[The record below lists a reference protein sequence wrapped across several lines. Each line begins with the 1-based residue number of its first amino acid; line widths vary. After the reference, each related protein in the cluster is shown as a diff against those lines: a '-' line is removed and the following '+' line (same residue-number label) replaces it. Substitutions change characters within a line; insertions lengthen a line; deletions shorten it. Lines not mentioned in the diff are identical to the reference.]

1 MTKFLFASFPV
12 TGHVN
17 PGLPIARELV
27 ARGHDVRW
35 YSTHRF
41 RRAIESTG
49 ARFVS
54 FRRATPIDETRLSD
68 LYPDRPASGLAQ
80 LQWDVKHI
88 FIDSVRLQFADLVEE
103 LEREPADVI
112 VGDNAS
118 VAAATIQERFG
129 LQWAAY
135 GVTVPGFSSRDTAP
149 FGLALMPSSSA
160 IGRLRNRL
168 LTWINDR
175 IVFRAAA
182 EHHEFVRRELGLSY
196 YGGGV
201 FDFIRKADLI
211 LQGSVA
217 SFEYPRTDMPSQ
229 LRFIGA
235 TIPPVPAD
243 WTPPSWWG
251 DLVGR
256 QVVLVTQGTINND
269 YDQLIRP
276 AIRALAGEDVLVV
289 VTTGS
294 RPPSDIG
301 IDPLPDNVRVERFIP
316 YARLM
321 PKVDVLVTN
330 GGFGS
335 VQIALAHGVP
345 IVAIGKT
352 EEKPELINRINWSRV
367 GVGLKLLVPT
377 ETQVRDAV
385 TRVLTNPSYAIR
397 AASIRHEMAGL
408 DAPVRAADLLEELVQ
423 QESLAVSA

>member
-12 TGHVN
+12 TGHIN

-41 RRAIESTG
+41 KRAIESTG
-49 ARFVS
+49 ARFVP
-54 FRRATPIDETRLSD
+54 FRRATPIDETRLSE
-68 LYPDRPASGLAQ
+68 LYPERPSSGLAQ

-88 FIDSVRLQFADLVEE
+88 FIDSVRGQFADLVEE

-118 VAAATIQERFG
+118 VAAATIQERFN
-129 LQWAAY
+129 LQWAVY

-149 FGLALMPSSSA
+149 FGLALMPSSSP

-175 IVFRAAA
+175 IIFRAAA
-182 EHHEFVRRELGLSY
+182 KHLALVRRELGLSY

-201 FDFIRKADLI
+201 FDFVRSADLI

-217 SFEYPRTDMPSQ
+217 SFEYPRTDMPPQ
-229 LRFIGA
+229 LRFVGA

-276 AIRALAGEDVLVV
+276 AIRALAAEDVLVV

-294 RPPSDIG
+294 RPPSEIDIE
-301 IDPLPDNVRVERFIP
+301 PLPDNVRVERFIP

-321 PKVDVLVTN
+321 PKIDVLVTN

-367 GVGLKLLVPT
+367 GIGLKQLMPT
-377 ETQVRDAV
+377 ETQVRDIV

-408 DAPVRAADLLEELVQ
+408 DAPVRAADLLEQLIR